1 MSSLFLT
8 KYNSIDYQKMLPKKK
23 DNLEN
28 PLGYPLEEHLPEIK
42 SIIGKYN
49 NTLYTPNS
57 ITSDWSNYKLHLQ
70 QTKPNLK
77 PRVLFLSHDISE
89 IENITLM
96 ALGGI
101 VRDMNGEQIGRA
113 HV

>member
-77 PRVLFLSHDISE
+77 PRVLFLSHDIS
-89 IENITLM
+89 
-96 ALGGI
+96 
-101 VRDMNGEQIGRA
+101 
-113 HV
+113 